1 MAHSKQEDILSK
13 KVDIKWHPPDTLCLK
28 INVDAGWCKSGNFW
42 VCAAVARDS
51 RENCKGFRSKLVHAS
66 VEPFVAELMA
76 VKEGLRLG
84 MDLDAGRFGVESDCK
99 NVVIAASSPPVGC
112 FDWDS
117 LL

>member
-1 MAHSKQEDILSK
+1 M
-13 KVDIKWHPPDTLCLK
+13 
-28 INVDAGWCKSGNFW
+28 
-42 VCAAVARDS
+42 ARDS
-51 RENCKGFRSKLVHAS
+51 RGNYKCFRSKLVHAS
-66 VEPFVAELMA
+66 VKLFVAELMV

-84 MDLDAGRFGVESDCK
+84 MDLDVGRFGVESDCK